1 MRTHWGFVIASQ
13 QADFKIPRQYS
24 LPMRFLDAMTTA
36 QMFYFPKDMQRV
48 AAEPNDLNNQKLVQ
62 YFIQDWSGVIR

>member
-1 MRTHWGFVIASQ
+1 
-13 QADFKIPRQYS
+13 
-24 LPMRFLDAMTTA
+24 MRFLDAMTTA